1 MPEKDSTFWALLAAG
16 LAAFG
21 GYLRYYFANRGKIMD
36 IAWWSEAL
44 VDIAAS
50 VFIGIVV
57 FLVAYPVT
65 GETAAAGLAGYAG
78 HIGTRNTVL
87 FIRNYISRKR

>member
-1 MPEKDSTFWALLAAG
+1 MPEKDSTLWAWLAAG

-21 GYLRYYFANRGKIMD
+21 GYLRYYFANRGKAMGME
-36 IAWWSEAL
+36 WWSEAL
-44 VDIAAS
+44 IDVAAS

-57 FLVAYPVT
+57 FLIASPIT
-65 GETAAAGLAGYAG
+65 GETAAAGMAGYAG

-87 FIRNYISRKR
+87 FIRNYIIRKR